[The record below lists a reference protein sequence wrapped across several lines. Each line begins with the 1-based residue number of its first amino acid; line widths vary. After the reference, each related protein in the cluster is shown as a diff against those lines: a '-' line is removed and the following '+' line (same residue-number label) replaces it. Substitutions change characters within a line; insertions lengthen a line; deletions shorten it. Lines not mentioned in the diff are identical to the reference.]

1 MPNFVSK
8 EKEKQMQKLGVVGL
22 KLLPPPTAGK
32 LTFYS
37 VERAK
42 GKMPILLAK
51 VSPEAFYQHIGTMR
65 SPLAPSASGKSGTR
79 GNRACGTCENCT
91 RNACGK
97 CARCKSGS
105 ISCLQKVNFAM
116 LVYYLYLAAL

>member
-1 MPNFVSK
+1 MPNFVSN
-8 EKEKQMQKLGVVGL
+8 EKGKQMQNLGVVGL
-22 KLLPPPTAGK
+22 KLLPPPTGGK

-42 GKMPILLAK
+42 GKMPSLLAK

-65 SPLAPSASGKSGTR
+65 SPLAPLASGKSGIR

-105 ISCLQKVNFAM
+105 ISCLQKVNFTILA
-116 LVYYLYLAAL
+116 YHLYLAAL